1 MDQDRRVRIGSRDP
15 NIRWLSPALL
25 PESRMYSNFH
35 QPARNPMKDEKGKR
49 RKRSKREGKEKKR
62 KQGFT
67 TGSYDRNLAHDN
79 PHLSTTLRLFP
90 TPSRRP
96 FRSEREEG
104 KKEGKRKKQSLDDY
118 PLDSARPVSEN
129 LLYSLFLFP
138 PACLPYPIPIPI
150 PRDQNG
156 AKRKHEPTTHQIKP
170 NPRAHQSLNLSKPLC
185 SINLADARFSTI

>member
-1 MDQDRRVRIGSRDP
+1 MVQSSSTTRVP
-15 NIRWLSPALL
+15 HVLQLSSAGPQSH
-25 PESRMYSNFH
+25 EGR
-35 QPARNPMKDEKGKR
+35 KGKKKKKKKKKKKG
-49 RKRSKREGKEKKR
+49 RKRKEKK
-62 KQGFT
+62 QGST
-67 TGSYDRNLAHDN
+67 TGRYDRNLAHDN

-104 KKEGKRKKQSLDDY
+104 NKEGKREKQSLDDY

-156 AKRKHEPTTHQIKP
+156 AKRKHEPTTQQIKP

-185 SINLADARFSTI
+185 SINLADARFSTIWHNRSEVR